1 MKRDAWVKCCLFI
14 VKRQHFTQAS
24 LFIFRRRMDI
34 MALVSIQLTAAYCFL
49 LFLSCFIQWVA
60 IITSCWIDQKFLF
73 QTHYYAWSPLF
84 LPYLPCLLLWVAI
97 IPSFLNWP
105 ENLQW
110 IHKTFIWPQWAN
122 EPKSHY
128 YYGIPLLKKFQIWS
142 FKPNL

>member
-1 MKRDAWVKCCLFI
+1 MLLLLQIFMNQNKSNKQSINDYYWVKTARI
-14 VKRQHFTQAS
+14 WYSIESNSS
-24 LFIFRRRMDI
+24 L
-34 MALVSIQLTAAYCFL
+34 LFL
-49 LFLSCFIQWVA
+49 LFLTCFLQWVA

-73 QTHYYAWSPLF
+73 QAHYYAWSPLF

-110 IHKTFIWPQWAN
+110 IHKIFIWPQWAN

>member
-1 MKRDAWVKCCLFI
+1 MTARIWYSI
-14 VKRQHFTQAS
+14 ES
-24 LFIFRRRMDI
+24 NSSW
-34 MALVSIQLTAAYCFL
+34 LVL

-60 IITSCWIDQKFLF
+60 IITSCWIDQKPIF

-110 IHKTFIWPQWAN
+110 IHKKFIWPQWAN

-128 YYGIPLLKKFQIWS
+128 YYGIPLLKKFQLWS
-142 FKPNL
+142 FKPNLQPIKNFAKNDKILKAVCCALGSTPWGMC